1 MPLMLSSA
9 RALRAHEALT
19 LTRRYSAGPMT

>member
-1 MPLMLSSA
+1 MPLMWSSA
-9 RALRAHEALT
+9 QALRAHEAPT